1 MRPTRLAAALLAA
14 ALLTAACSSAV
25 AGTAEPSDTGPLTEV
40 LATVEADAGVEG
52 HARIADVAAVAEISK
67 GGVLYHFSN
76 RDALLVAVVEHA
88 IARFRSEVMHH
99 TDIAENR
106 AGKLLRGYV
115 RALCGGSDEAI
126 QIFAPFTHWAGIAEI
141 PEIAELLRADA
152 EWWRAA
158 LLRDGLPAGRTHTI
172 RFAAE
177 GVAAAISSDV
187 SYIAED
193 ELASTRAALLEL
205 AEPAPDGSDL

>member
-1 MRPTRLAAALLAA
+1 MTDTTRRPATRDRARTRQAVIAATEQLLQERGMRF
-14 ALLTAACSSAV
+14 S
-25 AGTAEPSDTGPLTEV
+25 
-40 LATVEADAGVEG
+40 
-52 HARIADVAAVAEISK
+52 IADVAAVAKISK

-99 TDIAENR
+99 PDIAENR

-115 RALCGGSDEAI
+115 RALCGGSEEAI
-126 QIFAPFTHWAGIAEI
+126 QTFAPFTHWAGIAEI

-152 EWWRAA
+152 EWWRTA
-158 LLRDGLPAGRTHTI
+158 LLKDGLPAGRTHTV

-177 GVAAAISSDV
+177 GVATAIATDV
-187 SYIAED
+187 SYITDD
-193 ELASTRAALLEL
+193 ELTLTRTALLEL
-205 AEPAPDGSDL
+205 AEPEPDARL